1 MDKEKNSK
9 KTIITAGAAAAGCG
23 MVLYAL
29 GQFLSY
35 LFRDVD
41 PDRIEKEEEQAEEVK
56 NEEDEGTEY

>member
-41 PDRIEKEEEQAEEVK
+41 PDRIEKEEEQTEDAE
-56 NEEDEGTEY
+56 DL